1 MRRHYDA
8 LASRYDERW
17 GEWVERTVRE
27 TLDRV
32 ALPQTGAIL
41 DVGCG
46 TGIPLA
52 ALVRERGG
60 RGLTGLDLSPAMLQR
75 GREKLGH
82 SASWVAGDAGRL
94 PFRSGTFELVVSLS
108 ALHNWSQPVAAL
120 DEIRR
125 VLRSGGRIAI
135 TDWCGD
141 DWIMRLRNRALR
153 LVQPAQVRV
162 MRASELEALLETA
175 GFGWIRVE
183 RWRLDWR
190 WEMMT
195 AVAARGDEVREVEA
209 RGDEALEDE

>member
-8 LASRYDERW
+8 IASRYDDRW
-17 GEWVERTVRE
+17 ESWVERTVRE

-32 ALPQTGAIL
+32 AIPKTGAIL

-60 RGLTGLDLSPAMLQR
+60 RRLTGLDLSLAMLEQ

-82 SASWVAGDAGRL
+82 SASWVVGDAVRL
-94 PFRSGTFELVVSLS
+94 PFHSETFELAVSLNT
-108 ALHNWSQPVAAL
+108 LHHWSQPVAAL

-135 TDWCGD
+135 TDWCRD
-141 DWIMRLRNRALR
+141 DWIMRLRDRALR
-153 LVQPAQVRV
+153 LVRPDHVRAL
-162 MRASELEALLETA
+162 RASELEALLETA

-190 WEMMT
+190 WELMT
-195 AVAARGDEVREVEA
+195 AVAARGDE
-209 RGDEALEDE
+209 